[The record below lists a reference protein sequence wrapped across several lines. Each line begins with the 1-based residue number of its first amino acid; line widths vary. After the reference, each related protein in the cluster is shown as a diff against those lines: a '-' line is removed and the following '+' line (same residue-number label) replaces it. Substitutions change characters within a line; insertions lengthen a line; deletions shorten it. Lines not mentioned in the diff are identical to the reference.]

1 MSDLRFGE
9 EGGHDPYL
17 VSGVTLMNHAA
28 QGIFSLE
35 TKTTT
40 ATLIITKL
48 SQAGLGMIF
57 QAGS

>member
-1 MSDLRFGE
+1 MSDLGLGE

-28 QGIFSLE
+28 PEIFSLE

-48 SQAGLGMIF
+48 SKAGLVMIF
-57 QAGS
+57 QAGC